1 MDFIY
6 IHSMFPIDKVKEIS
20 LLFLLQKVRKANRIS
35 TRNLRPYNFE
45 QSYLIDL
52 NWFMNTVIVY
62 I

>member
-1 MDFIY
+1 MDFNY
-6 IHSMFPIDKVKEIS
+6 SHYVFSSGKVKKIF
-20 LLFLLQKVRKANRIS
+20 LLFYLQKIKKGTWIS
-35 TRNLRPYNFE
+35 RRNLRPYNIE